1 MVVIEFDM
9 QIKIYMNQ
17 ANGTSV
23 VHEFFNR
30 YLIPSGA
37 CIPFY
42 SSVFV
47 FLKTDTKMIR
57 NDKTDKKNCLTTQL
71 VLWHW

>member
-17 ANGTSV
+17 TNGTLV

-30 YLIPSGA
+30 YFPVVLAYLFIQ
-37 CIPFY
+37 
-42 SSVFV
+42 V
-47 FLKTDTKMIR
+47 FLFFLKQI
-57 NDKTDKKNCLTTQL
+57 
-71 VLWHW
+71 

>member
-17 ANGTSV
+17 TNGTLV

-30 YLIPSGA
+30 YFPVVLAYLFIN
-37 CIPFY
+37 

-47 FLKTDTKMIR
+47 FLKTDIKMIR
-57 NDKTDKKNCLTTQL
+57 NDKTDKKI
-71 VLWHW
+71 V

>member
-30 YLIPSGA
+30 YFPMVLA
-37 CIPFY
+37 YLFNQ
-42 SSVFV
+42 V
-47 FLKTDTKMIR
+47 FLFLKMIR

-71 VLWHW
+71 VLWDW

>member
-17 ANGTSV
+17 TNCTSV

-30 YLIPSGA
+30 YFPMVLAYLFIH
-37 CIPFY
+37 
-42 SSVFV
+42 
-47 FLKTDTKMIR
+47 LKTDVKMIR

-71 VLWHW
+71 VLWDW

>member
-17 ANGTSV
+17 TNCTSV

-30 YLIPSGA
+30 YFPMVLA
-37 CIPFY
+37 YLFY

-47 FLKTDTKMIR
+47 FLKTDIKMIR
-57 NDKTDKKNCLTTQL
+57 NDKTDKKNCLTT
-71 VLWHW
+71 

>member
-17 ANGTSV
+17 TNGTSV

-30 YLIPSGA
+30 YFPMVLAYLFIQ
-37 CIPFY
+37 
-42 SSVFV
+42 V
-47 FLKTDTKMIR
+47 FLFFKTDIKMIR
-57 NDKTDKKNCLTTQL
+57 NDKTDKKI
-71 VLWHW
+71 V

>member
-30 YLIPSGA
+30 YFPVVLAYLFIQ
-37 CIPFY
+37 
-42 SSVFV
+42 V
-47 FLKTDTKMIR
+47 FLFFFKTDIKMIR
-57 NDKTDKKNCLTTQL
+57 NDKTDKKI
-71 VLWHW
+71 V